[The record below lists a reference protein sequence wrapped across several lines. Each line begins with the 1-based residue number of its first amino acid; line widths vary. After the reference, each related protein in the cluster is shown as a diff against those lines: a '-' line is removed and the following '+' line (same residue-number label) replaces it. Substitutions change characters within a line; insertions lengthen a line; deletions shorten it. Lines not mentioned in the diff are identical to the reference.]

1 MFIAELFNGAPQ
13 QHTEIEPKNE
23 LVAEANA
30 PQLVALYPGRFQP
43 FHMGHNEVF
52 QALQNKFGRDNVF
65 IATSNKTD
73 ANKSPFNFTD
83 KVQLMNAAGVP
94 TDRILETASPYKL
107 PAQFDAANTIFVVV
121 VGAPDAARL
130 QPDSTKKDGSE
141 SYFKMFKSLA
151 ECTTADK
158 HGYCIIAD
166 ERHKVITLLGQQVD
180 VSHGTPSRQAWNMV
194 RNDPKGR
201 AEYMTQMFG
210 RNDPE
215 LGRILDKIPAS
226 VGESLEEG
234 IFDRF
239 KKKPAADPVNEP
251 ITDEERAFITKHIPS
266 NNADIK
272 WADGNHVLPQ
282 NVTAYTGKARIN
294 FYKRGG
300 QLIAGVGYY
309 RSSSDAQNP
318 KVSPIGHFDEIIS
331 SAADVEKLKTMVAEG
346 IGSKLAAGA
355 LAGAMA
361 TGAGGIVL
369 NPARPIAAATAN
381 ALAPTVANPYPA
393 AAAPKP
399 ARKSTEIKGK
409 EYIRHELP
417 SDMSKVEIVTDDS
430 GYKVYAWIEKTG
442 MRPQYTYYWFAPT
455 KVNEGAPIV
464 VMPMVKP
471 RKPARA
477 EHQPSPVVSPYR
489 QGIADATAGKPYI
502 NPYPFKKE
510 LGAPGNQEH
519 NGYRQG
525 YQSVQQA
532 NESATNNQGPR
543 QLDPEELDSLVTSI
557 GQKAKQGPMK
567 TVWVPDQYGKGGRYK
582 VVPVTDAPVEE
593 DAAPMSREDY
603 MTRRK
608 SLQQLQMDPKVT
620 RDPAVRKELIKKI
633 AQLTMQARSAGVL
646 PESVYAAH
654 VQENRLFEARAI
666 VNTIKYLKESA
677 VEEGVVD
684 HISHAYKG
692 VKRAVQGKPSK
703 IDVELKHRKKALG
716 HSIDQ
721 IGDLANFMTSRGGKQ
736 ADDQFNSTQAKYER
750 EVARANKV
758 EKLGPKK

>member
-1 MFIAELFNGAPQ
+1 MFIAELFNGAPK
-13 QHTEIEPKNE
+13 TPNTPELKNE
-23 LVAEANA
+23 LVSEANA
-30 PQLVALYPGRFQP
+30 PKLVALYPGRFQP

-52 QALQNKFGRDNVF
+52 QALQNKFGRDNVY

-73 ANKSPFNFTD
+73 GNKSPFNFSD

-107 PAQFDAANTIFVVV
+107 PAQFDAANTVFVVV

-180 VSHGTPSRQAWNMV
+180 VSHGTPSRAAWNMV
-194 RNDPKGR
+194 RNNPQGR
-201 AEYMTQMFG
+201 SEYLKQMFG
-210 RNDPE
+210 RDDPE
-215 LGRILDKIPAS
+215 LGRILDKIPAA
-226 VGESLEEG
+226 VGESLEEGAPIVVMPMLKRPREPEQKSTVAGSFRQGVEAAKAGKPYNNPYPFDAKLGADRNYDHNSFKRGYKSVSDLSEG

-239 KKKPAADPVNEP
+239 KKKPEAAVVNEP
-251 ITDEERAFITKHIPS
+251 ITAEERAFITKHIPH
-266 NNADIK
+266 NNADT
-272 WADGNHVLPQ
+272 AYSTGEYVLPA

-300 QLIAGVGYY
+300 QLIADVGFY
-309 RSSSDAQNP
+309 RGAADAQNP
-318 KVSPIGHFDEIIS
+318 RVSPIGHFDEPIS
-331 SAADVEKLKTMVAEG
+331 SDADMQKLKTMVAEG
-346 IGSKLAAGA
+346 TT
-355 LAGAMA
+355 M
-361 TGAGGIVL
+361 
-369 NPARPIAAATAN
+369 N
-381 ALAPTVANPYPA
+381 
-393 AAAPKP
+393 KP
-399 ARKSTEIKGK
+399 
-409 EYIRHELP
+409 
-417 SDMSKVEIVTDDS
+417 
-430 GYKVYAWIEKTG
+430 
-442 MRPQYTYYWFAPT
+442 
-455 KVNEGAPIV
+455 
-464 VMPMVKP
+464 
-471 RKPARA
+471 
-477 EHQPSPVVSPYR
+477 
-489 QGIADATAGKPYI
+489 
-502 NPYPFKKE
+502 
-510 LGAPGNQEH
+510 
-519 NGYRQG
+519 
-525 YQSVQQA
+525 
-532 NESATNNQGPR
+532 QGPR
-543 QLDPEELDSLVTSI
+543 QMDPEELDSLVTSI
-557 GQKAKQGPMK
+557 GQKAKQGQMK
-567 TVWVPDQYGKGGRYK
+567 TVWVPDQYGRGGRYK

-593 DAAPMSREDY
+593 DAAPMTREDY
-603 MTRRK
+603 MARRK

-692 VKRAVQGKPSK
+692 VKRAAQGKPSK

-716 HSIDQ
+716 HSMDQ
-721 IGDLANFMTSRGGKQ
+721 IDDLANFMTSRGSKQ